1 MTVLTGPSGVINPG
15 HAILLGS
22 PAMAESPPASSIDPS
37 AVPFTLLGTGAPSG
51 TTTTFGQA
59 FLPGYVPVGSSVIAK
74 RADGTLLSSQ
84 IDIIKTGSDGTPT
97 HAVLHVAA
105 PALPV
110 GATEVCTLAVGTPP
124 AGTTINLIAALAGRA
139 ASVTITPTASGGT
152 PWTCDLIASLPAPR
166 WWSGPLASQARVAL
180 PIPAAAVGGVTSARL
195 LADLTLTADGVLGV
209 SLAIRNDACLRDN
222 GGAGYSNSTASS
234 IAFTTPISPTQ
245 NTAALAVD
253 SFQING
259 GTVNYANGTPAT
271 LTNPVITTY
280 GQTATITYQITGSVT
295 VTGYPYVL
303 MKVRGGTAAYGITL
317 TGDGVIQM
325 SYPGISAPLYTAF
338 LRERRWTMNGAAAPK
353 RPRVHH
359 DLTYLAR
366 VGVAASYDQ
375 PLGYNPGFMNQY
387 VALLADPNWDVP
399 YASRGLSP
407 DMGAT
412 GGRPDIGFTTECN
425 VGWLMTGDDTL
436 RQVAIGQAEAS
447 GDIPWHAWSV
457 ETGAWVNQAD
467 HANVWAFDGRGG
479 FFPQSSGSQFSL
491 DGAHQPD
498 ASFMPALLTGRRAFL
513 DNVAAQGSFA
523 VMGRW
528 NAPRGQSTN
537 TDPSAAGQAARMAE
551 IRGSGVG
558 VLFALQDQM
567 RGQAWGLRQ
576 LAEAAWLV
584 SASEQP
590 HGTFFQDVAEAQ
602 LRYWANDIPSATTAQ
617 GETAGSIRQ
626 WDYGSDNGALA
637 TWQHHYIVAMVVR
650 AARLG
655 MAHAQDVLLWTNGWT
670 AGCFLNSPAM
680 LAEDGIAYN
689 LPRGAIG
696 DAHQPSYAF
705 FTTWTQ
711 IGNAFA
717 SHAGNSSGSYGASF
731 SNVTT
736 QDIQTDYGQSASAVL
751 ALIHDYLVDKGLDHA
766 RIDAALAVVNAFPAV
781 KAEMQPSNFADSPK
795 WSVTPREVTRK
806 V

>member
-1 MTVLTGPSGVINPG
+1 MSVLVGPFGVVNPG
-15 HAILLGS
+15 NAILLGL
-22 PAMAESPPASSIDPS
+22 PAMASPPASPIDPS

-59 FLPGYVPVGSSVIAK
+59 FLLGYVPVGSSIIAK
-74 RADGTLLSSQ
+74 RADSTLLSSQ

-110 GATEVCTLAVGTPP
+110 GATEVCTLTVGAPP
-124 AGTTINLIAALAGRA
+124 AGITINLIAALAGRT

-152 PWTCDLIASLPAPR
+152 PWTCDLIASLPTSR

-209 SLAIRNDACLRDN
+209 SLAVRNDACLRN
-222 GGAGYSNSTASS
+222 G
-234 IAFTTPISPTQ
+234 
-245 NTAALAVD
+245 
-253 SFQING
+253 
-259 GTVNYANGTPAT
+259 
-271 LTNPVITTY
+271 
-280 GQTATITYQITGSVT
+280 
-295 VTGYPYVL
+295 
-303 MKVRGGTAAYGITL
+303 GGTAAYSIIL
-317 TGDGVIQM
+317 TGDGALQM
-325 SYPGISAPLYTAF
+325 SYSGISAPLYTAF

-407 DMGAT
+407 DMGST

-457 ETGAWVNQAD
+457 ESGAWVNQVD

-479 FFPQSSGSQFSL
+479 FFPQSSGSPFSL

-498 ASFMPALLTGRRAFL
+498 ASFIPAVLTGRRAFL
-513 DNVAAQGSFA
+513 DNVAAQASFA
-523 VMGRW
+523 VMGRY
-528 NAPRGQSTN
+528 NDPRGKSSN
-537 TDPSAAGQAARMAE
+537 TDPSPSGQAYRMAE
-551 IRGSGVG
+551 IQGSGVG
-558 VLFALQDQM
+558 VLFALGDQM

-576 LAEAAWLV
+576 LV
-584 SASEQP
+584 PRHS
-590 HGTFFQDVAEAQ
+590 GYD
-602 LRYWANDIPSATTAQ
+602 
-617 GETAGSIRQ
+617 
-626 WDYGSDNGALA
+626 
-637 TWQHHYIVAMVVR
+637 
-650 AARLG
+650 
-655 MAHAQDVLLWTNGWT
+655 LL
-670 AGCFLNSPAM
+670 
-680 LAEDGIAYN
+680 
-689 LPRGAIG
+689 
-696 DAHQPSYAF
+696 
-705 FTTWTQ
+705 
-711 IGNAFA
+711 
-717 SHAGNSSGSYGASF
+717 
-731 SNVTT
+731 
-736 QDIQTDYGQSASAVL
+736 AVL
-751 ALIHDYLVDKGLDHA
+751 G
-766 RIDAALAVVNAFPAV
+766 
-781 KAEMQPSNFADSPK
+781 
-795 WSVTPREVTRK
+795 
-806 V
+806 